1 MLSIFINS
9 LLIGYSGAIMPGP
22 MLTYTIQKS
31 MRHGIKSGLFLS
43 IGHALLELVLVVL
56 LFIGLGEFLE
66 KEIIKAVIGLI
77 GGLVLGF
84 LGFGMIRDVYL
95 GKVSFNDNMER
106 GNGNAFV
113 AGIVLSST
121 NPYFLVWWSAVGLA
135 LIMSSYNS
143 FGIAGIIA
151 FYCGH
156 ILADISWFTFV
167 AVLISKTSHLLNM
180 KIYRVLIIALALC
193 LIGFGVKFLLGSVHY
208 ILW

>member
-9 LLIGYSGAIMPGP
+9 LLIGYSGAVMPGP

-31 MRHGIKSGLFLS
+31 MRFGIKSGLFLS

-84 LGFGMIRDVYL
+84 LGLGMIRDVYL
-95 GKVSFNDNMER
+95 GKVSFNDNMEQ
-106 GNGNAFV
+106 GNGNAFA

-135 LIMSSYNS
+135 LIMSSYSS

-167 AVLISKTSHLLNM
+167 AALISKTSHLLNIR
-180 KIYRVLIIALALC
+180 IYRILIVVLALF
-193 LIGFGVKFLLGSVHY
+193 LIGFGVKFLLGSMHY
-208 ILW
+208 FLW